1 MKKIS
6 LFISMGILLSL
17 GLSPLQAK
25 AGELVYHPVNPNFG
39 GNPFNAAPLL
49 NNATAQNN
57 FKDPDV
63 VARSRTSRSS
73 AESFQQ
79 RLDRSILSQLS
90 RNLVTQ
96 AFGGIGGAGTVTDGT
111 FDTGVN
117 TITVETGLD
126 ATNITITDNATGEVT
141 SVEVPFF

>member
-49 NNATAQNN
+49 NNALSQNN
-57 FKDPDV
+57 FKDPAIV
-63 VARSRTSRSS
+63 QRSRTTQSS
-73 AESFQQ
+73 GESFKQ
-79 RLDRSILSQLS
+79 RLDRSILSRLS
-90 RNLVTQ
+90 RQLVTQ
-96 AFGGIGGAGTVTDGT
+96 AFGEGGTVEDGS
-111 FDTGVN
+111 FDTGIN
-117 TITVETGLD
+117 TINIETGLD
-126 ATNITITDNATGEVT
+126 ATTITITDNATGEVT